1 VVYSDGYTP
10 DLIDEVNRDLKNP
23 RQRSNTR
30 EEMDLGLD
38 IAASGMIA
46 EQVRQDQLAN
56 DMANASTPGF
66 KPDESPQHS
75 FGAVLLANTEGG
87 AAVGSVNDGVAL
99 GKTYTNM
106 TPGTMQETGEPL
118 DFAIEG
124 NGFFAVKT
132 AQGVRYTRDGQ
143 FTTSST
149 GLLTDAS
156 GDPVL
161 DAKGAQIKVS
171 ATGTV
176 PASAVGVFEVP
187 GAVKQGENL
196 YTGTAS
202 GKPSGTVRQGSL
214 EGSGVDA
221 AKAMVEMI
229 TSMRSF
235 QSGQQA
241 IQSIGQTL
249 QEAASQVGSLNPNA

>member
-1 VVYSDGYTP
+1 
-10 DLIDEVNRDLKNP
+10 
-23 RQRSNTR
+23 
-30 EEMDLGLD
+30 MDLGLY
-38 IAASGMIA
+38 IAASGMVA
-46 EQVRQDQLAN
+46 EQVRQDQLSN
-56 DMANASTPGF
+56 DLANASTPGF
-66 KPDESPQHS
+66 KPDESPQKS
-75 FGAVLLANTEGG
+75 FGDVLMANTEGG
-87 AAVGSVNDGVAL
+87 AAIGSVNAGVAL

-106 TPGTMQETGEPL
+106 TPGAMQETGEPL

-124 NGFFAVKT
+124 NGFFALKT
-132 AQGVRYTRDGQ
+132 PEGIRYTRDGQ
-143 FTTSST
+143 FMSSSA
-149 GLLTDAS
+149 GVLTDAN

-161 DAKGAQIKVS
+161 DAKGAQIRVS

-176 PASAVGVFEVP
+176 AAGKVGIFEVP

-196 YTGTAS
+196 YTGTAA

-214 EGSGVDA
+214 EGSSVDA
-221 AKAMVEMI
+221 AKVMVEMI
-229 TSMRSF
+229 TSLRSF

>member
-1 VVYSDGYTP
+1 
-10 DLIDEVNRDLKNP
+10 
-23 RQRSNTR
+23 
-30 EEMDLGLD
+30 MDLGLY
-38 IAASGMIA
+38 IAASGMVA
-46 EQVRQDQLAN
+46 EQVRQDQLSN
-56 DMANASTPGF
+56 DLANASTPGF
-66 KPDESPQHS
+66 KPDESPQQS
-75 FGAVLLANTEGG
+75 FGDVLMANTEGG
-87 AAVGSVNDGVAL
+87 ATIGSVNAGVAL

-106 TPGTMQETGEPL
+106 TPGAMQETGEPL

-124 NGFFAVKT
+124 NGFFALKT
-132 AQGVRYTRDGQ
+132 PEGIRYTRDGQ
-143 FTTSST
+143 FMSSSA
-149 GLLTDAS
+149 GVLTDAN

-161 DAKGAQIKVS
+161 DAKGAQIRVS

-176 PASAVGVFEVP
+176 AAGKVGIFEVP

-196 YTGTAS
+196 YTGTAA

-214 EGSGVDA
+214 EGSSVDA
-221 AKAMVEMI
+221 ANVMVEMI
-229 TSMRSF
+229 TSLRSF

>member
-1 VVYSDGYTP
+1 
-10 DLIDEVNRDLKNP
+10 
-23 RQRSNTR
+23 
-30 EEMDLGLD
+30 MDLGLY
-38 IAASGMIA
+38 IAASGMVA

-56 DMANASTPGF
+56 DLANASTPGF

-75 FGAVLLANTEGG
+75 FGQVLMANTEGG
-87 AAVGSVNDGVAL
+87 AAVGSVDEGVAL
-99 GKTYTNM
+99 GKTFTNL

-132 AQGVRYTRDGQ
+132 PQGIRYTRDGQ
-143 FTTSST
+143 FTTSAK
-149 GLLTDAS
+149 GVLTDAN

-161 DAKGAQIKVS
+161 SAKGAQIKVG
-171 ATGTV
+171 AGGAV

-196 YTGTAS
+196 YTGTAA
-202 GKPSGTVRQGSL
+202 GKPTGTVRQGSL
-214 EGSGVDA
+214 EGASVDA
-221 AKAMVEMI
+221 AKVMVEMI

-241 IQSIGQTL
+241 IQAIAETL
-249 QEAASQVGSLNPNA
+249 QEAASQVGSLNASG

>member
-1 VVYSDGYTP
+1 
-10 DLIDEVNRDLKNP
+10 
-23 RQRSNTR
+23 
-30 EEMDLGLD
+30 MDLGLD
-38 IAASGMIA
+38 IAASGMVA

-56 DMANASTPGF
+56 DLANASTPGF
-66 KPDESPQHS
+66 KPDETPQRS
-75 FGAVLLANTEGG
+75 FGAVLMANTEGG
-87 AAVGSVNDGVAL
+87 TPIGSVNEGVAL
-99 GKTYTNM
+99 GKAFTNM
-106 TPGTMQETGEPL
+106 TPGTLQETGEPL

-124 NGFFAVKT
+124 SGFFAVKT

-143 FTTSST
+143 FTTSAQ
-149 GLLTDAS
+149 GVLTDAS

-161 DAKGAQIKVS
+161 DAKGAQIKVG

-187 GAVKQGENL
+187 GAAKQGENL
-196 YTGTAS
+196 YTGTAA

-221 AKAMVEMI
+221 ARTMIDMI
-229 TSMRSF
+229 TSLRSF

-241 IQSIGQTL
+241 IQTIDQTM
-249 QEAASQVGSLNPNA
+249 QESSSQVGSLNPNA